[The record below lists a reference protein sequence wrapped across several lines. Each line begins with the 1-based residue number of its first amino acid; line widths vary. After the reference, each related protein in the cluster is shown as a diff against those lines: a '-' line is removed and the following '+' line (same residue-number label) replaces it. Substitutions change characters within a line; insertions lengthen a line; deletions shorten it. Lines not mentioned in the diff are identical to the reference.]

1 MMRQIERENMIK
13 WKRDFAGSYTSDCG
27 QYNILHNGAGAWNIG
42 YRVDTYYGTTA
53 YEYHD
58 ACNTLAC
65 AKACT
70 ENTHSK
76 SKGETL

>member
-1 MMRQIERENMIK
+1 MIK

-42 YRVDTYYGTTA
+42 YRVETHYGETA

-70 ENTHSK
+70 ENTH
-76 SKGETL
+76 GE